1 MMGTKEESICHD
13 RIRGFEIS
21 EILPK
26 RWMSRDI
33 SCECDTGLD
42 IILLEKLYEF
52 KTFRTLE
59 WDGKPV
65 WGPRVIRECVVRT
78 VLEILHVSLY
88 ILTPLFEKSVQLI
101 KLDETEGGVHF
112 TRLEMIPCDTI
123 EELPVIGDTIDGMIE
138 TLTGLFDVVTDAPP
152 IPKHESPLEVC
163 GIVEHHHTTYTTR
176 RDNMTRIETRGTDVC
191 AVCFSDGVSRIL
203 KESDTWECLANSL
216 PIRYITNE
224 VGEEE
229 TLRLW
234 GDNLL
239 KIFDGGDIRI
249 ETNVTE
255 HRFESQLHERRYC
268 RCKSTRRCYHF
279 GPLREV
285 KGTKT

>member
-1 MMGTKEESICHD
+1 MMGTKEESIFHD

-65 WGPRVIRECVVRT
+65 WGPRVIREGVVRT
-78 VLEILHVSLY
+78 VLEILQVSFY
-88 ILTPLFEKSVQLI
+88 VLTPLFEKSIQFI
-101 KLDETEGGVHF
+101 KLYETEGGVHF

-138 TLTGLFDVVTDAPP
+138 TLTGLFDVVTDAPQSLN
-152 IPKHESPLEVC
+152 IRALLRCLGSL
-163 GIVEHHHTTYTTR
+163 
-176 RDNMTRIETRGTDVC
+176 NMTIPPTPP
-191 AVCFSDGVSRIL
+191 AVM
-203 KESDTWECLANSL
+203 T
-216 PIRYITNE
+216 
-224 VGEEE
+224 
-229 TLRLW
+229 
-234 GDNLL
+234 
-239 KIFDGGDIRI
+239 
-249 ETNVTE
+249 
-255 HRFESQLHERRYC
+255 
-268 RCKSTRRCYHF
+268 
-279 GPLREV
+279 
-285 KGTKT
+285 